1 MPKYTV
7 HCHMEE
13 KFHGEL
19 EVEASSPREA
29 QEIVEKIADEHGV
42 GSDEEDVFVAHGFNW
57 DYYGTEFEVK
67 EIL

>member
-1 MPKYTV
+1 
-7 HCHMEE
+7 MEE

-29 QEIVEKIADEHGV
+29 QEMVEKIADEYGV
-42 GSDEEDVFVAHGFNW
+42 SSDGVQQFNW

-67 EIL
+67 DIL